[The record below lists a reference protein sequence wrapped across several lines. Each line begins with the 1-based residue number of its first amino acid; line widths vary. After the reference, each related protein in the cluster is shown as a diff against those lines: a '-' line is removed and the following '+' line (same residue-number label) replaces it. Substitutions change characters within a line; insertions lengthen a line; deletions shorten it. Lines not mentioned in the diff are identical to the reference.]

1 MYFSNCGPTV
11 GGGSCSEISYSGKDQ
26 IVRLHAPGPEC
37 NAFIMKVELRR
48 KFVFVF
54 FLLIF
59 LFPFCRLREERGDPD
74 RPLPLDQKV
83 RGDVSPRNGEFQS
96 GEHWIAD
103 KLTKYFTIS
112 GNIPI
117 NKSGGD
123 ILSLHSLQKIR
134 TMYPAHKYTIGFIAL
149 K

>member
-11 GGGSCSEISYSGKDQ
+11 GGSCTEISISGKDQ

-48 KFVFVF
+48 GTAK
-54 FLLIF
+54 IF
-59 LFPFCRLREERGDPD
+59 ANGSVLSVLFRCRLREERGDPD

-83 RGDVSPRNGEFQS
+83 RGDVSPRNGKCAFFKQ
-96 GEHWIAD
+96 
-103 KLTKYFTIS
+103 
-112 GNIPI
+112 
-117 NKSGGD
+117 
-123 ILSLHSLQKIR
+123 
-134 TMYPAHKYTIGFIAL
+134 L